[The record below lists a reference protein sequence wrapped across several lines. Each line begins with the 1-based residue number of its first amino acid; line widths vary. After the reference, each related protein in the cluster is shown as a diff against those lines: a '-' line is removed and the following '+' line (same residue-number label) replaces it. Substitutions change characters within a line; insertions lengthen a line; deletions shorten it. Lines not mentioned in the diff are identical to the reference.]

1 MTVDLLTTFRLPV
14 FDQQEKAKPF
24 LTFSQ
29 LSVPTGPYE
38 SLQMSDVGLAS
49 PYTQIGHRGNSSVA
63 SSGKSDIFSSLA
75 CWIGPSLVVPVST
88 SFGCTGK
95 SKLFLEHQI

>member
-38 SLQMSDVGLAS
+38 SLQMSDAGLAS
-49 PYTQIGHRGNSSVA
+49 PYTQIDHRGNSSVA
-63 SSGKSDIFSSLA
+63 SSGKSDIFVIISLLDWPIVGWA
-75 CWIGPSLVVPVST
+75 G
-88 SFGCTGK
+88 
-95 SKLFLEHQI
+95 EH